1 MDLEKNP
8 YQAGMNGAS
17 NPQDV
22 PPVPPPE
29 PVHYA
34 PYTEVPTPSPTRSRG
49 SGWRILWGLF
59 TAISVVANVF
69 LVLMVLGAFMMV
81 ALGQQGGGI
90 QEEVIQAGSGSDK
103 IVIIDLRGMIDSQQA
118 QHLTDQLRVVRRD
131 QNVRG
136 VILRINSPGG
146 GITAS
151 DDIYDQ
157 LRTLRHDEGIPI
169 VAFMQSIATSGG
181 YYAAV
186 ACDKIMA
193 EPTTITGSI
202 GVIMA
207 NMVMQ
212 ELLEEKLGIHPII
225 VKSGQKK
232 DWPSS
237 FQIPSEEQIQY
248 LHQKLITPAY
258 ERFVDVVAEG
268 REDILTREEIK
279 LLADGSIY
287 SAPEAAQEHLIDEL
301 GYLRDAIDMAESL
314 AGVVDAR
321 VVEYRE
327 IFTIASF
334 LQARSQPGI
343 SLNPK
348 ALLHWTTPELMYLW
362 RAY

>member
-1 MDLEKNP
+1 
-8 YQAGMNGAS
+8 
-17 NPQDV
+17 
-22 PPVPPPE
+22 
-29 PVHYA
+29 
-34 PYTEVPTPSPTRSRG
+34 
-49 SGWRILWGLF
+49 
-59 TAISVVANVF
+59 
-69 LVLMVLGAFMMV
+69 
-81 ALGQQGGGI
+81 
-90 QEEVIQAGSGSDK
+90 
-103 IVIIDLRGMIDSQQA
+103 
-118 QHLTDQLRVVRRD
+118 
-131 QNVRG
+131 
-136 VILRINSPGG
+136 
-146 GITAS
+146 
-151 DDIYDQ
+151 
-157 LRTLRHDEGIPI
+157 LRHDKGIPI

-212 ELLEEKLGIHPII
+212 ELLEEKLGIHPVI
-225 VKSGQKK
+225 VKSGPKK

-248 LHQKLITPAY
+248 LHQKLIKPAY

-268 REDILTREEIK
+268 REDILTREEIQ

-301 GYLRDAIDMAESL
+301 GYLRDAIDLAESL
-314 AGVVDAR
+314 AGVMDAR

-327 IFTIASF
+327 VFTIASF

-348 ALLHWTTPELMYLW
+348 TLLHWTTPELMYLW

>member
-1 MDLEKNP
+1 MDFEKNP
-8 YQAGMNGAS
+8 YQEAANGT
-17 NPQDV
+17 
-22 PPVPPPE
+22 PVPPATPSATPE
-29 PVHYA
+29 PGLYA
-34 PYTEVPTPSPTRSRG
+34 PYPEVTPPPPVGSRG
-49 SGWRILWGLF
+49 GGWRILWGIF
-59 TAISVVANVF
+59 TVLSVMANVF
-69 LVLMVLGAFMMV
+69 LILMVIGSFMMV
-81 ALGQQGGGI
+81 ALGQSSGGI

-103 IVIIDLRGMIDSQQA
+103 IVVLDLRGMIDSQQA
-118 QHLTDQLRVVRRD
+118 QRLTDQLRVVRRD
-131 QNVRG
+131 GDVRG
-136 VILRINSPGG
+136 LILRINSPGG

-157 LRTLRHDEGIPI
+157 LRTFRHDEGIPI

-207 NMVMQ
+207 NLVMQ
-212 ELLEEKLGIHPII
+212 ELLEEKLGIKPVI
-225 VKSGQKK
+225 VKSGLKK

-248 LHQKLITPAY
+248 LRQKLIMPAY

-279 LLADGSIY
+279 QLADGSIY
-287 SAPEAAQEHLIDEL
+287 SAPEAAREHLIDEL
-301 GYLRDAIDMAESL
+301 GYLRDAVDLAESL

-327 IFTIASF
+327 VFTLASF
-334 LQARSQPGI
+334 LQARSQAGV
-343 SLNPK
+343 SLNPQ
-348 ALLHWTTPELMYLW
+348 ALLEWTTPQLMYLW